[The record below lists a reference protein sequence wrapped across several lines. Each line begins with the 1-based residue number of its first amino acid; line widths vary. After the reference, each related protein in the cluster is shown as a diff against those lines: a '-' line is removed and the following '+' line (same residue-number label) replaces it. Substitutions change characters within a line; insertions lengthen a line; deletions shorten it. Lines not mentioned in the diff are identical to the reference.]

1 MDDNEIEARWPGSC
15 FGCSPNNPHGLKLR
29 FRHAERGCVTKYS
42 IPDSLCGFDGL
53 AHGGILSTILD
64 ETAAWA
70 LFAHLG
76 RFAVTRELT
85 TRFIKPVAT
94 NMEIIVEGQVVSH
107 DKVKAQVRCSI
118 RSPEGILLTEAES
131 AWVFVKTSR
140 IASLAGVE
148 EEVLRDFL
156 EQCSSKKLSNDDR
169 CVGK

>member
-1 MDDNEIEARWPGSC
+1 MDNNEIEARWPGSC
-15 FGCSPNNPHGLKLR
+15 FACSPNNPHGLKLR
-29 FRHAERGCVTKYS
+29 FRYAERGCVTRCS

-94 NMEIIVEGQVVSH
+94 NTEIIAEGRVVSH
-107 DKVKAQVRCSI
+107 DKVKAQVHCSI
-118 RSPEGILLTEAES
+118 RSPAGILLAEAES
-131 AWVFVKTSR
+131 DWVFVKTAR

-148 EEVLRDFL
+148 EEILRDFL
-156 EQCSSKKLSNDDR
+156 NDAVR
-169 CVGK
+169 KS

>member
-1 MDDNEIEARWPGSC
+1 MDNNEIQARWPGSC
-15 FGCSPNNPHGLKLR
+15 FGCSPNNPIGLKLR
-29 FRHAERGCVTKYS
+29 FRHAERGCVTRCT

-94 NMEIIVEGQVVSH
+94 NMEIIVEGRVVSH
-107 DKVKAQVRCSI
+107 DKVKAQVHCSI
-118 RSPEGILLTEAES
+118 RSPEGELLTEAES
-131 AWVFVKTSR
+131 DWVFVKTSR
-140 IASLAGVE
+140 VASLAGVD
-148 EEVLRDFL
+148 EEVLIDFL
-156 EQCSSKKLSNDDR
+156 EQCGSKKLGSDER
-169 CVGK
+169 

>member
-1 MDDNEIEARWPGSC
+1 MNNNEIEARWPGSC
-15 FGCSPNNPHGLKLR
+15 FGCSPSNPIGLKLR
-29 FRHAERGCVTKYS
+29 FRHAERGCVTRCS
-42 IPDSLCGFDGL
+42 IPDILCGFDGL
-53 AHGGILSTILD
+53 VHGGILSTILD

-94 NMEIIVEGQVVSH
+94 NMEIIVEGRVVSH
-107 DKVKAQVRCSI
+107 DKGKAQVYCSI
-118 RSPEGILLTEAES
+118 RSPEGELLTEAES
-131 AWVFVKTSR
+131 DWVFVKTSR

-156 EQCSSKKLSNDDR
+156 EQCNLKIQKDPSRKLI
-169 CVGK
+169 

>member
-1 MDDNEIEARWPGSC
+1 MDNNEIKARWPGSC

-29 FRHAERGCVTKYS
+29 FRHADQGCVTRCS

-53 AHGGILSTILD
+53 VHGGILSTVLD
-64 ETAAWA
+64 ETAAYA

-94 NMEIIVEGQVVSH
+94 NMEIIVEGRVIRH
-107 DKVKAQVRCSI
+107 DKAKAQVHCSI
-118 RSPEGILLTEAES
+118 RSPDGLLLTEADS
-131 AWVFVKTSR
+131 DWVFVKTSR

-148 EEVLRDFL
+148 EEVLLDFL
-156 EQCSSKKLSNDDR
+156 KQCRPIRLSNND
-169 CVGK
+169 

>member
-1 MDDNEIEARWPGSC
+1 MDNNEIDARWPGSC

-29 FRHAERGCVTKYS
+29 FRHAERGCVTRCS

-94 NMEIIVEGQVVSH
+94 NTDIIAEGRVVSH
-107 DKVKAQVRCSI
+107 DKIKAQVHCSI
-118 RSPEGILLTEAES
+118 RSPEGVLLTEAES
-131 AWVFVKTSR
+131 GWVFVKTSR
-140 IASLAGVE
+140 IASMAGVE

-156 EQCSSKKLSNDDR
+156 EQCGSKKLGR
-169 CVGK
+169 IPGT